1 MKEYRYVPP
10 PAAKDEKPDELG
22 LTPSMIDFDWE
33 RDVEPQSQPIQWKSD
48 AVNLSKLHP
57 RILSDDDEEDVADI
71 GSFFN
76 FFTEKKDPL
85 EVRGRIWRGEVVNA
99 GVSDI
104 CIMLFLY

>member
-1 MKEYRYVPP
+1 MPP

-57 RILSDDDEEDVADI
+57 RILSDDEEEDVADI

-85 EVRGRIWRGEVVNA
+85 EVRRRICRGDVVNA
-99 GVSDI
+99 
-104 CIMLFLY
+104 